1 MMYSSSEM
9 STSDKVKLL
18 INHYGYTD
26 DDLSDMDDEY
36 LDSLVQEKIDEFDD
50 SNLKAE
56 IEQSGLM
63 EIDDD
68 MTLLDIL
75 TEWDDIHDESDMYPN
90 GRDYD
95 SENFD

>member
-1 MMYSSSEM
+1 MMIGSSEM

-18 INHYGYTD
+18 ISYYGYTD

-36 LDSLVQEKIDEFDD
+36 LDNLVQEKIDEFDD
-50 SNLKAE
+50 SDLKAE

-75 TEWDDIHDESDMYPN
+75 SEWDDIHNE
-90 GRDYD
+90 
-95 SENFD
+95 